1 MNIQKDILVYRDA
14 QLVDLPTIV
23 SIYNST
29 VASRMVT
36 ADTEAV
42 TVESRLPWFN
52 QHNPLTRPLWMVET
66 TGGETIGW
74 LSFQSFYGRPAYD
87 GTVEISIYI
96 DESQRKK
103 GYGKMILREAIKR
116 APDLQVSTI
125 LAFIFAHNIPS
136 IRLFEKEDFRE
147 WGNFPDIAVLD
158 GIQRSL
164 VILGRKVIKV

>member
-1 MNIQKDILVYRDA
+1 MNTQVQSLRYRDA
-14 QLVDLPTIV
+14 QLVDLPLIV

-29 VASRMVT
+29 VKGRMVT

-42 TVESRLPWFN
+42 TVESRLPWFS
-52 QHNPLTRPLWMVET
+52 QHNPLTRPLWIVESA
-66 TGGETIGW
+66 EDEIIGW
-74 LSFQSFYGRPAYD
+74 VSFQSFYGRPAYD

-96 DESQRKK
+96 DEKQRKK
-103 GYGKMILREAIKR
+103 GYGKTILQEAVNR

-125 LAFIFAHNIPS
+125 LAFIFAHNTPS
-136 IRLFEKEDFRE
+136 IRLFEKAGFLE

-164 VILGRKVIKV
+164 IILGRKVGES